1 MKSKR
6 VAIAWLGVPDRIL
19 GVMRL
24 VLERASGRPG
34 IQYVLL
40 DAGGETDALV
50 IVLGNGL
57 GAPDP
62 ARWGPSVVAMIPL
75 AKLIDGRSQLRA
87 GDASPSAFSGMISSL
102 DQICVH
108 YFDNEAE
115 TFRPEKPG
123 VAEREATA

>member
-6 VAIAWLGVPDRIL
+6 VAIAWVGVPDRIV

-24 VLERASGRPG
+24 VLERASERSG
-34 IQYVLL
+34 IQYVAL

-75 AKLIDGRSQLRA
+75 AKLIEGRSQLRA
-87 GDASPSAFSGMISSL
+87 GDVCPSAFSGLISSL
-102 DQICVH
+102 DQVCLR
-108 YFDNEAE
+108 YFDKEAE
-115 TFRPEKPG
+115 TPRSEKPG
-123 VAEREATA
+123 VAEPEATA

>member
-6 VAIAWLGVPDRIL
+6 VAIAWVGVPDRIV
-19 GVMRL
+19 GVMHL
-24 VLERASGRPG
+24 MLERASGRPG
-34 IQYVLL
+34 IRYVPL

-62 ARWGPSVVAMIPL
+62 TRWGPSVVAMIPL
-75 AKLIDGRSQLRA
+75 ANLIDGRSQLRA

-102 DQICVH
+102 DQVCVR
-108 YFDNEAE
+108 YFEKEAE
-115 TFRPEKPG
+115 TLPPEKSG
-123 VAEREATA
+123 VAEREAVA